1 VAGVLEREGLVVHL
15 IARHLEDHSALLGE
29 LQGELPGR
37 LAVPSR
43 DFH

>member
-15 IARHLEDHSALLGE
+15 IARRLEDHSTLL
-29 LQGELPGR
+29 GR